1 MKFESAKDRES
12 ILCHNRFSWQDK
24 FPLMAKPW
32 HMDFDSLSES
42 FNKVPIWV
50 RLPYLPMHLWIDSVL
65 ETIGESLGDFLHV
78 DSATFDVL
86 HSTCAR
92 ILVEMDVSKGLLE
105 KICLASPWG
114 T

>member
-1 MKFESAKDRES
+1 
-12 ILCHNRFSWQDK
+12 
-24 FPLMAKPW
+24 MAKPW
-32 HMDFDSLSES
+32 HMDFDPLSES

-78 DSATFDVL
+78 DSATSDVL

-92 ILVEMDVSKGLLE
+92 ILVEMD
-105 KICLASPWG
+105 I
-114 T
+114 